1 MFTGIVA
8 SIGRV
13 VASFPSADGRRI
25 EVDASSLDA
34 SDITVGESI
43 AVNGCCLTVVA
54 VEDTALR
61 FDVSAETLACTTGF
75 DRLGRV
81 NLERAMRASD
91 RLGGHLVSGHVD
103 GVGTVVRFERS
114 KVDGGDA
121 LLEVEVP
128 AGIARLVARKGSIA
142 VDGVSLTV
150 NDISGQRFA
159 ANLIPHTLEATT
171 LGALTAGGGVNVE
184 IDLIARYISRL
195 VSDRQE

>member
-13 VASFPSADGRRI
+13 VASSPSADGLRI
-25 EVDASSLDA
+25 DVDASSLDA
-34 SDITVGESI
+34 KDIALGESI

-54 VEDTALR
+54 LDKKTLR

-75 DRLGRV
+75 DRLGFV
-81 NLERAMRASD
+81 NLERAMRLSD
-91 RLGGHLVSGHVD
+91 RLGGHIISGHID
-103 GVGTVVRFERS
+103 GVGRVVRFQRS
-114 KVDGGDA
+114 AGDGGA

-128 AGIARLVARKGSIA
+128 ADIERFIARKGSIA

-150 NDISGQRFA
+150 NEMSGRRFS

-171 LGALTAGGGVNVE
+171 LGALAAGSGVNIEV
-184 IDLIARYISRL
+184 DLFARYVERL
-195 VSDRQE
+195 LQPRAE

>member
-13 VASFPSADGRRI
+13 VASSPSADGLRI
-25 EVDASSLDA
+25 DVDASSLDA
-34 SDITVGESI
+34 ADIAVGESI

-54 VEDTALR
+54 LDHTTLC

-75 DRLGRV
+75 DRLGPV
-81 NLERAMRASD
+81 NLERAMRLSD
-91 RLGGHLVSGHVD
+91 RLGGHIISGHID
-103 GVGTVVRFERS
+103 GVGKVVRLQRS
-114 KVDGGDA
+114 AGDGGA

-128 AGIARLVARKGSIA
+128 GDIERFIAHKGSIA

-150 NDISGQRFA
+150 NGISGRRFS

-171 LGALTAGGGVNVE
+171 LGALAAGSGVNIEV
-184 IDLIARYISRL
+184 DLFARYVERL
-195 VSDRQE
+195 LQSHAE